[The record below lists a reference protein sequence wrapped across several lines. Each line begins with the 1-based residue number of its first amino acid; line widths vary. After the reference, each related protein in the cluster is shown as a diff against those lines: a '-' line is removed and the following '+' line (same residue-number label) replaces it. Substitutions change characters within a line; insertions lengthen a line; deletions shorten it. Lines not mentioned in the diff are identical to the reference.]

1 MELQLGKQK
10 RMMYARVF
18 DRTEEETCS
27 ADAVVPDALGDIGA
41 IVVTEGTFCL
51 WNLDFSDKSAQIEG
65 SIAADVVYAE
75 ENGALRSFP
84 VELPVKVHMSG
95 DTLSEDVRPWLRCT
109 LTALDARAVN
119 SRKVRV
125 TARLS
130 LCLRAYRE
138 TELALTDR
146 IESDGGAVFT
156 RTETLCLQIPV
167 SVEEKTFTV
176 SETHRFASGQPEAD
190 RLLCH
195 TESVLFDEV
204 RIADGR
210 AVVQGRVRASVSYLQ
225 QGQSCP
231 VVETFE
237 TPFSQLLDCPADAE
251 PCMVQA
257 SVSMTAAYLNVST
270 AADGATLE
278 AEYHLVAQ
286 AVCFGEVA
294 AECVTDAYCNT
305 AELTL
310 ERCTVP
316 AGTVQPGEPLRL
328 TAEGTLACE
337 AASLT
342 VVSRR
347 AVVCGLAEDGCDVL
361 VRLLVT
367 DAEQRVSCME
377 KRLRLPL
384 ESADG
389 VRLELLSVQP
399 EEPAVTV
406 TADGFL
412 IRVAVTA
419 RTAALQESGFRQ
431 VTGVTVQERVCPY
444 ASVPSL
450 TIVRWGGEDL
460 WTLARRYCSSEQLIR
475 ETNGLTDD
483 AAMAEPPQYL
493 LIPKTQV

>member
-1 MELQLGKQK
+1 MELQLGKQEH
-10 RMMYARVF
+10 RMYTRIF
-18 DRTEEETCS
+18 DRIGEETCS
-27 ADAVVPDALGDIGA
+27 VDAVVPDALGDLSA
-41 IVVTEGTFCL
+41 LVVTEGAFCL
-51 WNLDFSDKSAQIEG
+51 WNLTFSDKSAQIEG
-65 SIAADVVYAE
+65 CVAADVVYTE

-109 LTALDARAVN
+109 LAALDARAVN

-138 TELALTDR
+138 TELTLTER

-156 RTETLCLQIPV
+156 HTEPLCVHVPV
-167 SVEEKTFTV
+167 AVEEQTFTA
-176 SETHRFASGQPEAD
+176 TQMHRFTAGQPETD

-257 SVSMTAAYLNVST
+257 SVSLTAAYLNVST

-305 AELTL
+305 AQLQL
-310 ERCTVP
+310 ECETIP
-316 AGTVQPGEPLRL
+316 AGTVQPAEPLHL
-328 TAEGTLACE
+328 TAEGAIACD
-337 AASLT
+337 AAALT
-342 VVSRR
+342 VR
-347 AVVCGLAEDGCDVL
+347 AQRAELCGAAADGCDLL
-361 VRLLVT
+361 VHLLVT
-367 DAEQRVSCME
+367 DAEQRVSCLE
-377 KRLRLPL
+377 KRLHLPL
-384 ESADG
+384 ETDG
-389 VRLELLSVQP
+389 SGRAELLYALP
-399 EEPAVTV
+399 EAPAVTA
-406 TADGFL
+406 TADGFQL
-412 IRVAVTA
+412 RAAVTVGLVRFCPSA
-419 RTAALQESGFRQ
+419 FRQ
-431 VTGVTVQERVCPY
+431 VTGVTAQERSSPY
-444 ASVPSL
+444 AAVPSL
-450 TIVRWGGEDL
+450 TIVRWNGEDL
-460 WTLARRYCSSEQLIR
+460 WQLSKRYCSSERCIR
-475 ETNGLTDD
+475 ETNGLLDD
-483 AAMAEPPQYL
+483 DTPTELPQYL
-493 LIPKTQV
+493 LIPKTEA

>member
-65 SIAADVVYAE
+65 SVAADVVYAE
-75 ENGALRSFP
+75 EGGALRSFP
-84 VELPVKVHMSG
+84 VELPVKVRISG
-95 DTLSEDVRPWLRCT
+95 ETLSPDVRPWLRCT

-195 TESVLFDEV
+195 TETVLIDDVSTVGSRVIF
-204 RIADGR
+204 
-210 AVVQGRVRASVSYLQ
+210 QGRVCATVSYLQ
-225 QGQSCP
+225 QGQMCP
-231 VVETFE
+231 MVESFE
-237 TPFSQLLDCPADAE
+237 TQFSQMLDCPADTS
-251 PCMVQA
+251 PCLMHT
-257 SVSMTAAYLNVST
+257 SVNLTAAYLNVSA
-270 AADGATLE
+270 AADGAVLE

-286 AVCFGEVA
+286 TVCLA
-294 AECVTDAYCNT
+294 DAEADCVTDAYCNT

-310 ERCTVP
+310 ERETVP

-342 VVSRR
+342 VMSRR

-361 VRLLVT
+361 IRLLVT

-377 KRLRLPL
+377 KRLHLPL

-483 AAMAEPPQYL
+483 AAMVEPPQYL

>member
-1 MELQLGKQK
+1 MELQLGKQEH
-10 RMMYARVF
+10 RMYTRVF

-27 ADAVVPDALGDIGA
+27 LDAVVPDALGDLSA
-41 IVVTEGTFCL
+41 LVVTEGTFCL
-51 WNLDFSDKSAQIEG
+51 WNLAFSDKSAQIEG
-65 SIAADVVYAE
+65 CIAADVVYAE

-109 LTALDARAVN
+109 LAALDARAVN

-138 TELALTDR
+138 TELTLTER

-156 RTETLCLQIPV
+156 HTEPLCVHVPLA
-167 SVEEKTFTV
+167 VEEQTFTA
-176 SETHRFASGQPEAD
+176 TQMHRFTAGQPETD

-305 AELTL
+305 AQLQL
-310 ERCTVP
+310 ECETIP
-316 AGTVQPGEPLRL
+316 AGTMQPAEPLHL
-328 TAEGTLACE
+328 TAEGVIACD
-337 AASLT
+337 AAALT
-342 VVSRR
+342 VR
-347 AVVCGLAEDGCDVL
+347 AQRAELCGAAADGCDVL
-361 VRLLVT
+361 VHLLVT
-367 DAEQRVSCME
+367 DAEQRVSCLE
-377 KRLRLPL
+377 KRLHLQFETGGTR
-384 ESADG
+384 G
-389 VRLELLSVQP
+389 ELLYALP
-399 EEPAVTV
+399 EAPAVTA
-406 TADGFL
+406 TADGFQL
-412 IRVAVTA
+412 RAAVTVDVA
-419 RTAALQESGFRQ
+419 RFCPSEFRQ
-431 VTGVTVQERVCPY
+431 VTGVTAQERSSPY
-444 ASVPSL
+444 AAVPSL
-450 TIVRWGGEDL
+450 TIVRWNGEDL
-460 WTLARRYCSSEQLIR
+460 WQLSKRYCSSERCIR
-475 ETNGLTDD
+475 ETNGLLDD
-483 AAMAEPPQYL
+483 DTPAELPQYL
-493 LIPKTQV
+493 LIPKTEA

>member
-1 MELQLGKQK
+1 MELQLGKQEH
-10 RMMYARVF
+10 RMYTRVF

-27 ADAVVPDALGDIGA
+27 LDAVVPDALGDLSA
-41 IVVTEGTFCL
+41 LVVTEGTFCL
-51 WNLDFSDKSAQIEG
+51 WNLAFSDKSAQIEG
-65 SIAADVVYAE
+65 CIAADVVYAE

-109 LTALDARAVN
+109 LAALDARAVN

-138 TELALTDR
+138 TELTLTER

-156 RTETLCLQIPV
+156 HTEPLCVHVPLA
-167 SVEEKTFTV
+167 VEEQTFTA
-176 SETHRFASGQPEAD
+176 TQMHRFTAGQPETD

-231 VVETFE
+231 VAETFE

-257 SVSMTAAYLNVST
+257 SVSLTAAYLNVST

-286 AVCFGEVA
+286 TVCFGELT

-305 AELTL
+305 AQLQL
-310 ERCTVP
+310 EWETIP
-316 AGTVQPGEPLRL
+316 AGTVQQAEPLHL
-328 TAEGTLACE
+328 AAEGVIACD
-337 AASLT
+337 AAALT
-342 VVSRR
+342 VR
-347 AVVCGLAEDGCDVL
+347 AQQAEICGAAADGCDVL
-361 VRLLVT
+361 VHLLVT
-367 DAEQRVSCME
+367 DAEQRVSCLE
-377 KRLRLPL
+377 KRLHLPL
-384 ESADG
+384 ETDG
-389 VRLELLSVQP
+389 SGRAELLYALP
-399 EEPAVTV
+399 EAPAVTA
-406 TADGFL
+406 TADGFQL
-412 IRVAVTA
+412 RAAVTVDVV
-419 RTAALQESGFRQ
+419 RFCPTAFRQ

-444 ASVPSL
+444 AAVPSL
-450 TIVRWGGEDL
+450 TIVRWNGEDL
-460 WTLARRYCSSEQLIR
+460 WQLSKRYCSSERCIR
-475 ETNGLTDD
+475 ETNGLLDD
-483 AAMAEPPQYL
+483 DVPVELPQYL
-493 LIPKTQV
+493 LIPKTEA

>member
-1 MELQLGKQK
+1 MELQLGKQEH
-10 RMMYARVF
+10 RMYTRIF
-18 DRTEEETCS
+18 DRIGEETCS
-27 ADAVVPDALGDIGA
+27 VDAVVPDALGDLSA
-41 IVVTEGTFCL
+41 LVVTEGTFCL
-51 WNLDFSDKSAQIEG
+51 WNLAFSDKSAQIEG
-65 SIAADVVYAE
+65 CVAADVVYTE

-109 LTALDARAVN
+109 LAALDARAVN

-138 TELALTDR
+138 TELKLTER

-156 RTETLCLQIPV
+156 HTEPLCVHVPV
-167 SVEEKTFTV
+167 AVEEQTFTA
-176 SETHRFASGQPEAD
+176 TQMHRFTAGQPETD

-237 TPFSQLLDCPADAE
+237 TPFSQLLDCPPDAE

-257 SVSMTAAYLNVST
+257 SVSLTAAYLNVST

-305 AELTL
+305 AQLQL
-310 ERCTVP
+310 ECETIP
-316 AGTVQPGEPLRL
+316 AGTVQPAEPLHL
-328 TAEGTLACE
+328 TAEGAIACD
-337 AASLT
+337 AAALT
-342 VVSRR
+342 VR
-347 AVVCGLAEDGCDVL
+347 AQRAELCGAAADGCDVL
-361 VRLLVT
+361 VHLLVT
-367 DAEQRVSCME
+367 DAEQRVSCLE
-377 KRLRLPL
+377 KRLHLPL
-384 ESADG
+384 ETDG
-389 VRLELLSVQP
+389 SGRVELLYALP
-399 EEPAVTV
+399 EAPAVTA
-406 TADGFL
+406 TADGFQL
-412 IRVAVTA
+412 RAAVTVGLVRFCSSA
-419 RTAALQESGFRQ
+419 FRQ
-431 VTGVTVQERVCPY
+431 VTGVTAQERSSPY
-444 ASVPSL
+444 AAVPSL
-450 TIVRWGGEDL
+450 TIVRWNGEDL
-460 WTLARRYCSSEQLIR
+460 WQLSKRYCSSERCIR
-475 ETNGLTDD
+475 ETNGLLDD
-483 AAMAEPPQYL
+483 DTPAELPQYL
-493 LIPKTQV
+493 LIPKTEA

>member
-1 MELQLGKQK
+1 MELQLGKQEH
-10 RMMYARVF
+10 RMYTRVF

-27 ADAVVPDALGDIGA
+27 VDAVVPDALGDLSA
-41 IVVTEGTFCL
+41 LVVTEGTFCL
-51 WNLDFSDKSAQIEG
+51 WNLAFSDKSAQIEG
-65 SIAADVVYAE
+65 CVAADVVYTE

-109 LTALDARAVN
+109 LAALDARAVN

-138 TELALTDR
+138 TELTLTER

-156 RTETLCLQIPV
+156 HTEPLCVHVPLA
-167 SVEEKTFTV
+167 VEEQTFTA
-176 SETHRFASGQPEAD
+176 TQMHRFTAGQPETD

-257 SVSMTAAYLNVST
+257 SVSLTAAYLNVST

-305 AELTL
+305 AQLQL
-310 ERCTVP
+310 ECETIP
-316 AGTVQPGEPLRL
+316 AGTVQPAEPLHL
-328 TAEGTLACE
+328 TAEGAIACD
-337 AASLT
+337 AAALT
-342 VVSRR
+342 VR
-347 AVVCGLAEDGCDVL
+347 AQRAELCGAAADGCDVL
-361 VRLLVT
+361 VHLLVT
-367 DAEQRVSCME
+367 DAEQRVSCLE
-377 KRLRLPL
+377 KRLHLPL
-384 ESADG
+384 ETDG
-389 VRLELLSVQP
+389 SGRAELLYAVP
-399 EEPAVTV
+399 EAPAVTA
-406 TADGFL
+406 TADGFQL
-412 IRVAVTA
+412 RAAVTVGLVRFCPSA
-419 RTAALQESGFRQ
+419 FRQ
-431 VTGVTVQERVCPY
+431 VTGVTAQERSSPY
-444 ASVPSL
+444 AAVPSL
-450 TIVRWGGEDL
+450 TIVRWNGEDL
-460 WTLARRYCSSEQLIR
+460 WQLSKRYCSSERYIR
-475 ETNGLTDD
+475 ETNGLLDD
-483 AAMAEPPQYL
+483 DTPAELPQYL
-493 LIPKTQV
+493 LIPKTEA

>member
-1 MELQLGKQK
+1 MELQLGKQEH
-10 RMMYARVF
+10 RMYTRIF
-18 DRTEEETCS
+18 DRIGEETCS
-27 ADAVVPDALGDIGA
+27 VDAVVPDALGDLSA
-41 IVVTEGTFCL
+41 LVVTEGTFCL
-51 WNLDFSDKSAQIEG
+51 WNLAFSDKSAQIEG
-65 SIAADVVYAE
+65 CVAADVVYTE

-109 LTALDARAVN
+109 LAALDARAVN

-138 TELALTDR
+138 TELTLTER

-156 RTETLCLQIPV
+156 HTEPLCVHVPLA
-167 SVEEKTFTV
+167 VEEQTFTA
-176 SETHRFASGQPEAD
+176 TQMHRFTAGQPETD

-257 SVSMTAAYLNVST
+257 SVSLTAAYLNVST

-286 AVCFGEVA
+286 AVCFGVVA

-305 AELTL
+305 AQLQL
-310 ERCTVP
+310 EYETIP
-316 AGTVQPGEPLRL
+316 AGTVQPAEPLHL
-328 TAEGTLACE
+328 TAEGAIACD
-337 AASLT
+337 AAALT
-342 VVSRR
+342 VR
-347 AVVCGLAEDGCDVL
+347 AQRAELCGAAADGCDVL
-361 VRLLVT
+361 VHLLVT
-367 DAEQRVSCME
+367 DAEQRVSCLE
-377 KRLRLPL
+377 KRLHLPL
-384 ESADG
+384 ETDG
-389 VRLELLSVQP
+389 SGRAELLYALP
-399 EEPAVTV
+399 EAPAFTA
-406 TADGFL
+406 TADGFQL
-412 IRVAVTA
+412 RAAVTVGLVRFCPSA
-419 RTAALQESGFRQ
+419 FRQ
-431 VTGVTVQERVCPY
+431 VTGVTAQERSSPY
-444 ASVPSL
+444 AAVPSL
-450 TIVRWGGEDL
+450 TIVRWNGEDL
-460 WTLARRYCSSEQLIR
+460 WQLSKRYCSSERCIR
-475 ETNGLTDD
+475 ETNGLLDD
-483 AAMAEPPQYL
+483 DTPAELPQYL
-493 LIPKTQV
+493 LIPKTEA

>member
-27 ADAVVPDALGDIGA
+27 VDAVVPDALGDIGA
-41 IVVTEGTFCL
+41 IVVAEGTFCL

-75 ENGALRSFP
+75 EGGALRSFP
-84 VELPVKVHMSG
+84 VELPVKVRISG
-95 DTLSEDVRPWLRCT
+95 ETLSPDVRPWLRCT

-146 IESDGGAVFT
+146 IEGDGGAVFT
-156 RTETLCLQIPV
+156 RTETLRVQIPV

-176 SETHRFASGQPEAD
+176 SETHRFLSGQPEAD

-195 TESVLFDEV
+195 TETVLLDDV
-204 RIADGR
+204 SAAGSRVIL
-210 AVVQGRVRASVSYLQ
+210 QGRVCAAVTYLP
-225 QGQSCP
+225 QGQICP
-231 VVETFE
+231 AVETFE
-237 TPFSQLLDCPADAE
+237 TAFSQILDCPADTS
-251 PCMVQA
+251 PCLLHTTVNL
-257 SVSMTAAYLNVST
+257 TAAYLNVSA
-270 AADGATLE
+270 AADGAALE

-286 AVCFGEVA
+286 TVCLA
-294 AECVTDAYCNT
+294 DAEADCVTDAYCNT

-310 ERCTVP
+310 ERETVA

-328 TAEGTLACE
+328 SAEGTLACE

-347 AVVCGLAEDGCDVL
+347 AVVCGMTEDGCDVL
-361 VRLLVT
+361 VRLLAADT
-367 DAEQRVSCME
+367 EQHVSCME
-377 KRLRLPL
+377 KRPAARAGRRRAAGAAERAAGRTGGDGHGGWVSDPRDGDGADGRTAGVQPPAGHRGDGAGARLPVCLCTVADDRTLGRGRPVDACQALLL
-384 ESADG
+384 E
-389 VRLELLSVQP
+389 R
-399 EEPAVTV
+399 
-406 TADGFL
+406 
-412 IRVAVTA
+412 
-419 RTAALQESGFRQ
+419 AAHPRN
-431 VTGVTVQERVCPY
+431 ERSHGRC
-444 ASVPSL
+444 
-450 TIVRWGGEDL
+450 RHG
-460 WTLARRYCSSEQLIR
+460 
-475 ETNGLTDD
+475 
-483 AAMAEPPQYL
+483 
-493 LIPKTQV
+493 

>member
-27 ADAVVPDALGDIGA
+27 VDAVVPDALGDIGA
-41 IVVTEGTFCL
+41 IVVAEGTFCL

-75 ENGALRSFP
+75 EGGALRSFP
-84 VELPVKVHMSG
+84 VELPVKVRISG
-95 DTLSEDVRPWLRCT
+95 ETLSPDVRPWLRCT

-130 LCLRAYRE
+130 LCLHAYRE

-146 IESDGGAVFT
+146 IEGDGGAVFT
-156 RTETLCLQIPV
+156 RTETLRVQIPV

-176 SETHRFASGQPEAD
+176 SETHRFLSGQPEAD

-195 TESVLFDEV
+195 TETVLLDDV
-204 RIADGR
+204 SSAGSRVIL
-210 AVVQGRVRASVSYLQ
+210 QGRVCAAVTYLP
-225 QGQSCP
+225 QGQMCP
-231 VVETFE
+231 AVETFE
-237 TPFSQLLDCPADAE
+237 TAFSQMLDCPADTS
-251 PCMVQA
+251 PCLLHTTVNL
-257 SVSMTAAYLNVST
+257 TAAYLNVSA
-270 AADGATLE
+270 AADGAALE

-286 AVCFGEVA
+286 TVCLA
-294 AECVTDAYCNT
+294 DAEADCVTDAYCNT

-310 ERCTVP
+310 ERETVA

-328 TAEGTLACE
+328 SAEGTLACE

-347 AVVCGLAEDGCDVL
+347 AVVCG
-361 VRLLVT
+361 VT
-367 DAEQRVSCME
+367 EQHVSCME
-377 KRLRLPL
+377 KRLHLPL
-384 ESADG
+384 EPADG
-389 VRLELLSVQP
+389 ARLELLSVQP
-399 EEPAVTV
+399 EEPVVTV
-406 TADGFL
+406 TADGFQ
-412 IRVAVTA
+412 IRVTVTV
-419 RTAALQESGFRQ
+419 RTAALQESDLRQ
-431 VTGVTVQERVCPY
+431 VTGATAQERACPY

-460 WTLARRYCSSEQLIR
+460 WTLAKRYCSSERLIR

-483 AAMAEPPQYL
+483 AAMAEAPQYL
-493 LIPKTQV
+493 LIPKTQA

>member
-1 MELQLGKQK
+1 MELQLGKQEH
-10 RMMYARVF
+10 RMYTRIF
-18 DRTEEETCS
+18 DRIGEETCS
-27 ADAVVPDALGDIGA
+27 VDAVVPDALGDLSA
-41 IVVTEGTFCL
+41 LVVTEGTFCL
-51 WNLDFSDKSAQIEG
+51 WNLAFSDKSAQIEG
-65 SIAADVVYAE
+65 CVAADVVYTE

-109 LTALDARAVN
+109 LAALDARAVN

-138 TELALTDR
+138 TELALTER

-156 RTETLCLQIPV
+156 HTEPLCVHVPV
-167 SVEEKTFTV
+167 AVEEQTFTA
-176 SETHRFASGQPEAD
+176 TQMHRFTAGQPETD

-210 AVVQGRVRASVSYLQ
+210 AVVQGRVRASVGYLQ

-257 SVSMTAAYLNVST
+257 SVSLTAAYLNVST

-286 AVCFGEVA
+286 AVCFGELA

-305 AELTL
+305 AQLQL
-310 ERCTVP
+310 ECETIP
-316 AGTVQPGEPLRL
+316 AGTVQPAEPLHL
-328 TAEGTLACE
+328 TAEGMIACD
-337 AASLT
+337 AAALT
-342 VVSRR
+342 VR
-347 AVVCGLAEDGCDVL
+347 AQRAELCGAAADGCDVL
-361 VRLLVT
+361 VHLLVT
-367 DAEQRVSCME
+367 DAEQRVSCLE
-377 KRLRLPL
+377 KRLHLPL
-384 ESADG
+384 ETDG
-389 VRLELLSVQP
+389 SGRAELLYALP
-399 EEPAVTV
+399 EAPAVTA
-406 TADGFL
+406 TADGFQL
-412 IRVAVTA
+412 RAAVTVGLVRFCPSA
-419 RTAALQESGFRQ
+419 FRQ
-431 VTGVTVQERVCPY
+431 VTGVTGQERSSPY
-444 ASVPSL
+444 AAVPSL
-450 TIVRWGGEDL
+450 TIVRWDGEDL
-460 WTLARRYCSSEQLIR
+460 WQLSKRYCSSERCIR
-475 ETNGLTDD
+475 ETNGLLDD
-483 AAMAEPPQYL
+483 DPPAELPQYL
-493 LIPKTQV
+493 LIPKTEA

>member
-65 SIAADVVYAE
+65 SIVADVVYAE
-75 ENGALRSFP
+75 ESGALRSFP
-84 VELPVKVHMSG
+84 VELPVKVRISG
-95 DTLSEDVRPWLRCT
+95 ETLSPDVRPWLRCT

-146 IESDGGAVFT
+146 IEGDGGTVFT
-156 RTETLCLQIPV
+156 RTETLRVQVPV

-176 SETHRFASGQPEAD
+176 SETHRFTAGQPEAD

-195 TESVLFDEV
+195 TETVLLDDV
-204 RIADGR
+204 STVGSRVIL
-210 AVVQGRVRASVSYLQ
+210 QGRVCAAVSYLQ
-225 QGQSCP
+225 QGQLCP
-231 VVETFE
+231 TVETFE
-237 TPFSQLLDCPADAE
+237 TQFSQMLDCPADTS
-251 PCMVQA
+251 PCLLHTTVNL
-257 SVSMTAAYLNVST
+257 TAAYLNVSA
-270 AADGATLE
+270 AADGAALE

-286 AVCFGEVA
+286 TVCLADTEA
-294 AECVTDAYCNT
+294 DCVTDAYCNT
-305 AELTL
+305 AELAL
-310 ERCTVP
+310 ERETVP
-316 AGTVQPGEPLRL
+316 AGTVQPVEPLRL
-328 TAEGTLACE
+328 MAEGTLACE
-337 AASLT
+337 ADSLT
-342 VVSRR
+342 VMSRR

-367 DAEQRVSCME
+367 DAEQHVSCME

-384 ESADG
+384 EPAVMVAADG
-389 VRLELLSVQP
+389 L
-399 EEPAVTV
+399 
-406 TADGFL
+406 L
-412 IRVAVTA
+412 IRVTVTA

-431 VTGVTVQERVCPY
+431 VTGAAAQERACPY

-460 WTLARRYCSSEQLIR
+460 WALAKRYCSSEQLIR

-493 LIPKTQV
+493 LIPKTQA

>member
-1 MELQLGKQK
+1 MELQLGKQEH
-10 RMMYARVF
+10 RMYTRIF
-18 DRTEEETCS
+18 DRIGEETCS
-27 ADAVVPDALGDIGA
+27 VDAVVPDALGDLSA
-41 IVVTEGTFCL
+41 LVVTEGTFCL
-51 WNLDFSDKSAQIEG
+51 WNLAFSDKSAQIEG
-65 SIAADVVYAE
+65 CVAADVVYTE

-109 LTALDARAVN
+109 LAALDARAVN

-138 TELALTDR
+138 TELTLTER

-156 RTETLCLQIPV
+156 HTEPLCVHVPLA
-167 SVEEKTFTV
+167 VEEQTFTA
-176 SETHRFASGQPEAD
+176 TQMHRFTAGQPETD

-237 TPFSQLLDCPADAE
+237 TPFSQLLDCPVDAE

-257 SVSMTAAYLNVST
+257 SVSLTAAYLNVST

-305 AELTL
+305 AQLQFECETI
-310 ERCTVP
+310 P
-316 AGTVQPGEPLRL
+316 AGTVQPAEPLH
-328 TAEGTLACE
+328 
-337 AASLT
+337 
-342 VVSRR
+342 
-347 AVVCGLAEDGCDVL
+347 
-361 VRLLVT
+361 
-367 DAEQRVSCME
+367 
-377 KRLRLPL
+377 LPL
-384 ESADG
+384 ETDG
-389 VRLELLSVQP
+389 SGRAELLYALP
-399 EEPAVTV
+399 EAPAVTA
-406 TADGFL
+406 TADGFQL
-412 IRVAVTA
+412 RAAVTVGLVRFCPSA
-419 RTAALQESGFRQ
+419 FRQ
-431 VTGVTVQERVCPY
+431 VTGVTAQERSSPY
-444 ASVPSL
+444 AAVPSL
-450 TIVRWGGEDL
+450 TIVRWNGEDL
-460 WTLARRYCSSEQLIR
+460 WQLSKRYCSSERCIR
-475 ETNGLTDD
+475 ETNGLLDD
-483 AAMAEPPQYL
+483 DTPAELPQYL
-493 LIPKTQV
+493 LIPKTEA

>member
-1 MELQLGKQK
+1 MELQLGKQEHK
-10 RMMYARVF
+10 MYTRIF
-18 DRTEEETCS
+18 DRIGEETCS
-27 ADAVVPDALGDIGA
+27 VDAVVPDALGDLSA
-41 IVVTEGTFCL
+41 LVVTEGTFCL
-51 WNLDFSDKSAQIEG
+51 WNLAFSDKSAQIEG
-65 SIAADVVYAE
+65 CIAADVVYAE

-109 LTALDARAVN
+109 LAALDARAVN

-138 TELALTDR
+138 TELTLTER

-156 RTETLCLQIPV
+156 HTEPLCVHVPV
-167 SVEEKTFTV
+167 AVEEQTFTA
-176 SETHRFASGQPEAD
+176 TQMHRFAAGQPETD

-257 SVSMTAAYLNVST
+257 SVSLTAAYLNVST

-305 AELTL
+305 AQLQL
-310 ERCTVP
+310 ECETIP
-316 AGTVQPGEPLRL
+316 AGTVQPAEPLHL
-328 TAEGTLACE
+328 TAEGMIACD
-337 AASLT
+337 AAALT
-342 VVSRR
+342 VR
-347 AVVCGLAEDGCDVL
+347 AQRAELCGAAADGCDVL
-361 VRLLVT
+361 VHLLVT
-367 DAEQRVSCME
+367 DAEQRVSCLE
-377 KRLRLPL
+377 KRLHLPL
-384 ESADG
+384 ETDG
-389 VRLELLSVQP
+389 SGRAELLYALP
-399 EEPAVTV
+399 EAPAVTA
-406 TADGFL
+406 TADGFQL
-412 IRVAVTA
+412 RAAVTVGLVRFCPSA
-419 RTAALQESGFRQ
+419 FRQ
-431 VTGVTVQERVCPY
+431 VTGVTAQERSSPY
-444 ASVPSL
+444 AAVPSL
-450 TIVRWGGEDL
+450 TIVRWNGEDL
-460 WTLARRYCSSEQLIR
+460 WQLSKRYCSSERCIR
-475 ETNGLTDD
+475 ETNGLLDD
-483 AAMAEPPQYL
+483 DPPAELPQYL
-493 LIPKTQV
+493 LIPKTEA

>member
-1 MELQLGKQK
+1 MELQLGKQEH
-10 RMMYARVF
+10 RMYTRIF
-18 DRTEEETCS
+18 DRIGEETCS
-27 ADAVVPDALGDIGA
+27 VDAVVPDALGDLSA
-41 IVVTEGTFCL
+41 LVVTEGTFCL
-51 WNLDFSDKSAQIEG
+51 WNLAFSDKSAQIEG
-65 SIAADVVYAE
+65 CVAADVVYTE

-109 LTALDARAVN
+109 LAALDARAVN

-138 TELALTDR
+138 TELTHTER

-156 RTETLCLQIPV
+156 HTEPLCVHVPRA
-167 SVEEKTFTV
+167 VEEQTFTA
-176 SETHRFASGQPEAD
+176 TQMHRFTTGQPETD

-204 RIADGR
+204 HIADGR

-257 SVSMTAAYLNVST
+257 SVSLTAAYLNVST

-305 AELTL
+305 AQLQL
-310 ERCTVP
+310 ECETIP
-316 AGTVQPGEPLRL
+316 AGTMQPAEPLHL
-328 TAEGTLACE
+328 TAEGAIACD
-337 AASLT
+337 AAALT
-342 VVSRR
+342 VR
-347 AVVCGLAEDGCDVL
+347 AQRAELCGAAADGCDVL
-361 VRLLVT
+361 VHLLVT
-367 DAEQRVSCME
+367 DAEQRVSCLE
-377 KRLRLPL
+377 KRLHLPL
-384 ESADG
+384 ETDG
-389 VRLELLSVQP
+389 SGRAELLYALP
-399 EEPAVTV
+399 EAPAVTA
-406 TADGFL
+406 TADGFQL
-412 IRVAVTA
+412 RAAVTVGLVRFCPSA
-419 RTAALQESGFRQ
+419 FRQ
-431 VTGVTVQERVCPY
+431 VTGVTAQERSSPY
-444 ASVPSL
+444 AAVPSL
-450 TIVRWGGEDL
+450 TIVRWNGEDL
-460 WTLARRYCSSEQLIR
+460 WQLSKRYCSSERCIR
-475 ETNGLTDD
+475 ETNGLLDD
-483 AAMAEPPQYL
+483 DPPAELPQYL
-493 LIPKTQV
+493 LIPKTEA

>member
-1 MELQLGKQK
+1 MELQLGKQEH
-10 RMMYARVF
+10 RMYTRIF
-18 DRTEEETCS
+18 DRIGEETCS
-27 ADAVVPDALGDIGA
+27 VDAVVPDALGDLSA
-41 IVVTEGTFCL
+41 LVVTEGTFCL
-51 WNLDFSDKSAQIEG
+51 WNLAFSDKSAQIEG
-65 SIAADVVYAE
+65 CVAADVVYTE

-109 LTALDARAVN
+109 LAALDARVVN

-138 TELALTDR
+138 TELTLTER

-156 RTETLCLQIPV
+156 HTEPLCVHVPLA
-167 SVEEKTFTV
+167 VEEQTFTA
-176 SETHRFASGQPEAD
+176 TQMHRFTAGQPETD

-231 VVETFE
+231 AVETFE

-251 PCMVQA
+251 PRMVQA
-257 SVSMTAAYLNVST
+257 SVSLTAAYLNVST

-305 AELTL
+305 AQLQL
-310 ERCTVP
+310 ECETIP
-316 AGTVQPGEPLRL
+316 AGTVQPAEPLHL
-328 TAEGTLACE
+328 TAEGAIACD
-337 AASLT
+337 AAALT
-342 VVSRR
+342 VR
-347 AVVCGLAEDGCDVL
+347 AQRAELCGAAADGCDVF
-361 VRLLVT
+361 VHLLVT
-367 DAEQRVSCME
+367 DAEQRVSCLE
-377 KRLRLPL
+377 KRLHLPL
-384 ESADG
+384 ETDG
-389 VRLELLSVQP
+389 SGRAELLYALP
-399 EEPAVTV
+399 EAPAVTA
-406 TADGFL
+406 TADGFQL
-412 IRVAVTA
+412 RAAVTVGLVRFCPSA
-419 RTAALQESGFRQ
+419 FRQ
-431 VTGVTVQERVCPY
+431 VTGVTAQERSSPY
-444 ASVPSL
+444 AAVPSL
-450 TIVRWGGEDL
+450 TIVRWNGEDL
-460 WTLARRYCSSEQLIR
+460 WQLSKRYCSSERCIR
-475 ETNGLTDD
+475 ETNGLLDD
-483 AAMAEPPQYL
+483 DTPAELPQYL
-493 LIPKTQV
+493 LIPKTEA

>member
-1 MELQLGKQK
+1 MELQLGKQEH
-10 RMMYARVF
+10 RMYTRIF
-18 DRTEEETCS
+18 DRIGEETCS
-27 ADAVVPDALGDIGA
+27 VDAVVPDALGDLSA
-41 IVVTEGTFCL
+41 LVVTEGTFCL
-51 WNLDFSDKSAQIEG
+51 WNLAFSDKSAQIEG
-65 SIAADVVYAE
+65 CVAADVVYTE

-109 LTALDARAVN
+109 LAALDARVVN

-138 TELALTDR
+138 TELTLTER

-156 RTETLCLQIPV
+156 HTEPLCVHVPLA
-167 SVEEKTFTV
+167 VEEQTFTA
-176 SETHRFASGQPEAD
+176 TQMHRFAAGQPETD

-257 SVSMTAAYLNVST
+257 SVSLTAAYLNVST

-305 AELTL
+305 AQLQL
-310 ERCTVP
+310 ECETIP
-316 AGTVQPGEPLRL
+316 AGTMQPAEPLHL
-328 TAEGTLACE
+328 TAEGAIACD
-337 AASLT
+337 AAALT
-342 VVSRR
+342 VR
-347 AVVCGLAEDGCDVL
+347 AQRAELCGAAADGCDVL
-361 VRLLVT
+361 VHLLVT
-367 DAEQRVSCME
+367 DAEQRVSCLE
-377 KRLRLPL
+377 KRLHLPL
-384 ESADG
+384 ETDG
-389 VRLELLSVQP
+389 SGRAELLYALP
-399 EEPAVTV
+399 EAPAVTA
-406 TADGFL
+406 TADGFQL
-412 IRVAVTA
+412 RAAVTVGLVRFCPSA
-419 RTAALQESGFRQ
+419 FRQ
-431 VTGVTVQERVCPY
+431 VTGVTAQERSSPY
-444 ASVPSL
+444 AAVPSL
-450 TIVRWGGEDL
+450 TIVRWNGEDL
-460 WTLARRYCSSEQLIR
+460 WQLSKRYCSSERCIR
-475 ETNGLTDD
+475 ETNGLLDD
-483 AAMAEPPQYL
+483 DPPAELPQYL
-493 LIPKTQV
+493 LIPKTEA

>member
-1 MELQLGKQK
+1 MELQLGKQEH
-10 RMMYARVF
+10 RMYTRIF
-18 DRTEEETCS
+18 ERIGEETCS
-27 ADAVVPDALGDIGA
+27 VDAVVPDALGDLSA
-41 IVVTEGTFCL
+41 LVVTEGTFCL
-51 WNLDFSDKSAQIEG
+51 WNLAFSDKSAQIEG
-65 SIAADVVYAE
+65 CVAADVVYTE

-109 LTALDARAVN
+109 LAALDARAVN

-138 TELALTDR
+138 TELTLTER

-156 RTETLCLQIPV
+156 HTEPLCVHVPLA
-167 SVEEKTFTV
+167 VEEQTFTA
-176 SETHRFASGQPEAD
+176 TQMHRFTAGQPETD

-257 SVSMTAAYLNVST
+257 SVSLTAAYLNVST

-286 AVCFGEVA
+286 AVFFGEVA

-305 AELTL
+305 AQLQL
-310 ERCTVP
+310 ECETIP
-316 AGTVQPGEPLRL
+316 AGTVQPAEPLHL
-328 TAEGTLACE
+328 TAEGMIACD
-337 AASLT
+337 AAALT
-342 VVSRR
+342 VR
-347 AVVCGLAEDGCDVL
+347 AQRAELCGAAADGCDVL
-361 VRLLVT
+361 VHLLVT
-367 DAEQRVSCME
+367 DAEQRVSCLE
-377 KRLRLPL
+377 KRLHLPL
-384 ESADG
+384 ETDG
-389 VRLELLSVQP
+389 SGRAELLYALP
-399 EEPAVTV
+399 EAPAVTA
-406 TADGFL
+406 TADGFQL
-412 IRVAVTA
+412 RAAVTVGLVRFCPSA
-419 RTAALQESGFRQ
+419 FRQ
-431 VTGVTVQERVCPY
+431 VTGVTGQERSSPY
-444 ASVPSL
+444 AAVPSL
-450 TIVRWGGEDL
+450 TIVRWDGEDL
-460 WTLARRYCSSEQLIR
+460 WQLSKRYCSSERCIR
-475 ETNGLTDD
+475 ETNGLLDD
-483 AAMAEPPQYL
+483 DTPAELPQYL
-493 LIPKTQV
+493 LIPKTEA